1 MLASPPLD
9 DKNNLISESPPIH
22 QGWSTYCICRLP
34 FFQSA
39 TFLDI
44 CVRVHKA
51 QTDQALMLD
60 GEPPAKQKHW
70 ISHEIG
76 NKVVPKLHACIRASQ
91 SLMQGQRLHQ
101 QETSALGHR
110 LSSIQTKLDTI
121 LQHLKTP
128 PHLSSSDQSPFSHE
142 DDVKLVGVP
151 VTPSS
156 SLPSPPPSH
165 DWFKLSY
172 NPVKNS
178 KGFAR
183 KKPPTQ
189 KVINHPFSSGNNIS
203 ALDYW
208 NEFYHGS
215 PGKAALNVL
224 EEAYGSTW
232 RSDSKFKRLDGKKGT
247 ALKPAWSLQKPI
259 YDYMDLLMNTHP
271 EDVAVA
277 MIQEVFDLFPYKH
290 SKRPNL
296 AKCKKDFF
304 CRWGPLHSII
314 SILGNIAPTGETM
327 DESMEEM
334 ADDDGNSS
342 GLV

>member
-1 MLASPPLD
+1 
-9 DKNNLISESPPIH
+9 
-22 QGWSTYCICRLP
+22 
-34 FFQSA
+34 
-39 TFLDI
+39 
-44 CVRVHKA
+44 
-51 QTDQALMLD
+51 MLD

-76 NKVVPKLHACIRASQ
+76 DKVVPKLHACIRASQ

-110 LSSIQTKLDTI
+110 LSSIEAKLDTI

-142 DDVKLVGVP
+142 DDVELVGIS

-156 SLPSPPPSH
+156 SLLSPPLSH

-172 NPVKNS
+172 DPAKNS
-178 KGFAR
+178 KGFAH
-183 KKPPTQ
+183 KKAPPQ
-189 KVINHPFSSGNNIS
+189 KVTNRPFSGDNIS

-215 PGKAALNVL
+215 SGKPALNVL

-247 ALKPAWSLQKPI
+247 ALKSAWPLQKPI
-259 YDYMDLLMNTHP
+259 YDYMDLLMDTHP

-277 MIQEVFDLFPYKH
+277 MIQEVFDLFLYKH

-296 AKCKKDFF
+296 ANKCKKEFF
-304 CRWGPLHSII
+304 RRWGPLHSII
-314 SILGNIAPTGETM
+314 PILGNIAPTDETV
-327 DESMEEM
+327 DR
-334 ADDDGNSS
+334 DDGDDGGNSS
-342 GLV
+342 GLVEVGLYVLVIVQLPIMYVPI